1 MIGEL
6 SEDLIMTGDE
16 IDVEN
21 LFSDDGGE
29 EETQVTPPA
38 PKEKEEEEEE
48 KEKEIKKTTEE
59 EEINPDDLFDNP
71 ESVGSG
77 KDNQEEEEDTQS
89 EKDKGTSPKTNFY
102 SSIASALKEEGI
114 FPDLDDDTLNGI
126 KTPEDFAEAVEKTV
140 QARLDERQ
148 KRIDA
153 ALQADVEPDE
163 VRRYE
168 QTLANLDAIKEEY
181 ITDETE
187 KGERLRKNLI
197 YQDFRN
203 RGYSEARAKREVE
216 KSFNAGT
223 DIEDAKEALESN
235 REYFSNQYQDLIKE
249 AQEEAKKEQRKIK
262 EEAAQLKKS
271 MLEDK
276 EVFTGITLDKT
287 TRQKAFENIT
297 KPVFKTEDGE
307 YLTAIQKYE
316 MDNPVEFRK
325 YLSVLFTMTNGFKN
339 IDGLVKGKIKK
350 EVKQSLRELEHKLS
364 STTINSSGNP
374 RYVGGVEEDT
384 ESYSGKGW
392 DLDV

>member
-38 PKEKEEEEEE
+38 PKEKEE
-48 KEKEIKKTTEE
+48 KEIEKTTEE
-59 EEINPDDLFDNP
+59 EEISPDDLFDNP

-77 KDNQEEEEDTQS
+77 KDNQEEEEDTKS

-126 KTPEDFAEAVEKTV
+126 KTPEDFAEAVENTV

-235 REYFSNQYQDLIKE
+235 REYFSTQYQDLIKE
-249 AQEEAKKEQRKIK
+249 AQEEAKEGQRKIK

-325 YLSVLFTMTNGFKN
+325 YLSVLFTMTDGFKN
-339 IDGLVKGKIKK
+339 IDGLVKGKVKK

-364 STTINSSGNP
+364 STGRNSSGNP

-384 ESYSGKGW
+384 ESYIGKGW

>member
-16 IDVEN
+16 IDVDN

-29 EETQVTPPA
+29 GETQVTPPA
-38 PKEKEEEEEE
+38 PKEKEE
-48 KEKEIKKTTEE
+48 KEKETTTEE

-77 KDNQEEEEDTQS
+77 KDNQEGEEDTQS

-249 AQEEAKKEQRKIK
+249 AQEEAKEEQRKIK
-262 EEAAQLKKS
+262 EEAAQLKKA

-325 YLSVLFTMTNGFKN
+325 YLSVLFTMTDGFKN
-339 IDGLVKGKIKK
+339 IDGLVKGKVKK

-364 STTINSSGNP
+364 STARTSTGNP

-384 ESYSGKGW
+384 ESYIGKGW

>member
-38 PKEKEEEEEE
+38 PKEKEE
-48 KEKEIKKTTEE
+48 KEIEKTTEE

-148 KRIDA
+148 RRIDA

-249 AQEEAKKEQRKIK
+249 AQEEAKEEQRKIK

-325 YLSVLFTMTNGFKN
+325 YLSVLFTMTDGFKN
-339 IDGLVKGKIKK
+339 IDGLVKGKVKK

-364 STTINSSGNP
+364 STARNSTGNP

-384 ESYSGKGW
+384 ESYIGKGW

>member
-16 IDVEN
+16 IDVDN

-38 PKEKEEEEEE
+38 PKEKEE
-48 KEKEIKKTTEE
+48 KEKETTTEE

-249 AQEEAKKEQRKIK
+249 AQEEAKEEQRKIK
-262 EEAAQLKKS
+262 EEAAQLKKA

-276 EVFTGITLDKT
+276 EVFTGVTLDKT

-325 YLSVLFTMTNGFKN
+325 YLSVLFTMTDGFKN
-339 IDGLVKGKIKK
+339 IDGLVKGKVKK

-364 STTINSSGNP
+364 STARTSTGNP

-384 ESYSGKGW
+384 ESYIGKGW

>member
-38 PKEKEEEEEE
+38 PKEKEE
-48 KEKEIKKTTEE
+48 KEIEKTTEE

-168 QTLANLDAIKEEY
+168 QILANLDAIKEEY

-235 REYFSNQYQDLIKE
+235 REYFSTQYQDLIKE
-249 AQEEAKKEQRKIK
+249 AQEEAKEEQRKIK

-325 YLSVLFTMTNGFKN
+325 YLSVLFTMTDGFKN
-339 IDGLVKGKIKK
+339 IDGLVKGKVKK

-364 STTINSSGNP
+364 STARNSSGNP

-384 ESYSGKGW
+384 ESYIGKGW

>member
-38 PKEKEEEEEE
+38 PKEKEE
-48 KEKEIKKTTEE
+48 KEIEKTTEE

-249 AQEEAKKEQRKIK
+249 AQEEAKEEQRKIK

-325 YLSVLFTMTNGFKN
+325 YLSVLFTMTDGFKN
-339 IDGLVKGKIKK
+339 IDGLVKGKVKK

-364 STTINSSGNP
+364 STARNSSGNP

-384 ESYSGKGW
+384 ESYIGKGW
-392 DLDV
+392 SLDV

>member
-1 MIGEL
+1 MVGEL

-38 PKEKEEEEEE
+38 PKEKEE
-48 KEKEIKKTTEE
+48 KENEKTTEE

-235 REYFSNQYQDLIKE
+235 REYFSTQYQDLIKE
-249 AQEEAKKEQRKIK
+249 AQEEAKEEQRKIK
-262 EEAAQLKKS
+262 EEAAQLKKA

-325 YLSVLFTMTNGFKN
+325 YLSVLFTMTDGFKN
-339 IDGLVKGKIKK
+339 IDGLVKGKVKK

-364 STTINSSGNP
+364 STARTSTGNP

-384 ESYSGKGW
+384 ESYIGKGW

>member
-38 PKEKEEEEEE
+38 PKEKEEEEIEE
-48 KEKEIKKTTEE
+48 TTEE

-235 REYFSNQYQDLIKE
+235 REYFSTQYQDLIKE
-249 AQEEAKKEQRKIK
+249 AQEEAKEEQRKIK

-325 YLSVLFTMTNGFKN
+325 YLSVLFTMTDGFKN
-339 IDGLVKGKIKK
+339 IDGLVKGKVKK

-364 STTINSSGNP
+364 STARNSSGNP

-384 ESYSGKGW
+384 ESYIGKGW

>member
-29 EETQVTPPA
+29 EEIQVTPPA
-38 PKEKEEEEEE
+38 PKEKED
-48 KEKEIKKTTEE
+48 KENEKTTEE

-235 REYFSNQYQDLIKE
+235 REYFSTQYQDLIKE
-249 AQEEAKKEQRKIK
+249 AQEEAKEEQRKIK

-276 EVFTGITLDKT
+276 EVFTGIALDKT
-287 TRQKAFENIT
+287 TRQKAFDNIT

-325 YLSVLFTMTNGFKN
+325 YLSVLFTMTDGFKN
-339 IDGLVKGKIKK
+339 IDGLVKGKVKK

-364 STTINSSGNP
+364 STSRNSAGNP

-384 ESYSGKGW
+384 ESYIGKGW

>member
-38 PKEKEEEEEE
+38 PKEKED
-48 KEKEIKKTTEE
+48 KENERTTEE

-249 AQEEAKKEQRKIK
+249 AQEEAKEEQRKIK

-325 YLSVLFTMTNGFKN
+325 YLSVLFTMTDGFKN
-339 IDGLVKGKIKK
+339 IDGLVKGKVKK

-364 STTINSSGNP
+364 STARNSSGNP

-384 ESYSGKGW
+384 ESYIGKGW

>member
-38 PKEKEEEEEE
+38 PKEKEE
-48 KEKEIKKTTEE
+48 KENEKTTEE

-235 REYFSNQYQDLIKE
+235 REYFSTQYQDLIKE
-249 AQEEAKKEQRKIK
+249 AQEEAKEEQRKIK

-276 EVFTGITLDKT
+276 EVFTGIALDKT
-287 TRQKAFENIT
+287 TRQKAFDNIT

-325 YLSVLFTMTNGFKN
+325 YLSVLFTMTDGFKN
-339 IDGLVKGKIKK
+339 IDGLVKGKVKK

-364 STTINSSGNP
+364 STARNSSGNP

-384 ESYSGKGW
+384 ESYIGKGW

>member
-16 IDVEN
+16 VDVEN

-38 PKEKEEEEEE
+38 PKEKEE
-48 KEKEIKKTTEE
+48 KEIEKTTEE
-59 EEINPDDLFDNP
+59 EEISPDDLFDNP

-114 FPDLDDDTLNGI
+114 FPDLDDATLSGI

-168 QTLANLDAIKEEY
+168 QTLANLDSIKEEY

-235 REYFSNQYQDLIKE
+235 REYFSTQYQDLIKE
-249 AQEEAKKEQRKIK
+249 AQEEAKEEQRKIK

-276 EVFTGITLDKT
+276 EVFTGIALDKT
-287 TRQKAFENIT
+287 TRQKAFDNIT

-316 MDNPVEFRK
+316 TDNPVEFRK
-325 YLSVLFTMTNGFKN
+325 YLSVLFTMTDGFKN
-339 IDGLVKGKIKK
+339 IDGLVKGKVKK

-364 STTINSSGNP
+364 NTARTSTGNP
-374 RYVGGVEEDT
+374 RFVGAVEEDT
-384 ESYSGKGW
+384 ESYIGKGW

>member
-16 IDVEN
+16 IDVDN

-38 PKEKEEEEEE
+38 PKEKED
-48 KEKEIKKTTEE
+48 KENEKTTEE

-249 AQEEAKKEQRKIK
+249 AQEEAKEEQRKIK
-262 EEAAQLKKS
+262 EEAAQLKKA

-325 YLSVLFTMTNGFKN
+325 YLSVLFTMTDGFKN
-339 IDGLVKGKIKK
+339 IDGLVKGKVKK

-364 STTINSSGNP
+364 STARTSTGNP

-384 ESYSGKGW
+384 ESYIGKGW

>member
-38 PKEKEEEEEE
+38 PKEKEE
-48 KEKEIKKTTEE
+48 KESEKTTEE

-114 FPDLDDDTLNGI
+114 FPDLDNDTLNGI

-235 REYFSNQYQDLIKE
+235 REYFSTQYQDLIKE
-249 AQEEAKKEQRKIK
+249 AQEEAKEEQRKIK

-287 TRQKAFENIT
+287 TRQKAFDNIT
-297 KPVFKTEDGE
+297 KPIFKTEDGE

-325 YLSVLFTMTNGFKN
+325 YLSVLFTMTDGFKN
-339 IDGLVKGKIKK
+339 IDGLVKGKVKK

-364 STTINSSGNP
+364 STARNSSGNP

-384 ESYSGKGW
+384 ESYIGKGW

>member
-38 PKEKEEEEEE
+38 PKEKED
-48 KEKEIKKTTEE
+48 KENEKTTEE

-235 REYFSNQYQDLIKE
+235 REYFSTQYQDLIKE
-249 AQEEAKKEQRKIK
+249 AQEEAKEEQRKIK

-325 YLSVLFTMTNGFKN
+325 YLSVLFTMTDGFKN
-339 IDGLVKGKIKK
+339 IDGLIKGKVKK

-364 STTINSSGNP
+364 STARNSSGNP

-384 ESYSGKGW
+384 ESYIGKGW

>member
-38 PKEKEEEEEE
+38 PKEKED
-48 KEKEIKKTTEE
+48 KEIEKTTEE

-148 KRIDA
+148 RRIDA

-235 REYFSNQYQDLIKE
+235 REYFSTQYQDLIKE
-249 AQEEAKKEQRKIK
+249 AQEEAKEEQRKIK
-262 EEAAQLKKS
+262 EEATQLKKS

-325 YLSVLFTMTNGFKN
+325 YLSVLFTMTDGFKN
-339 IDGLVKGKIKK
+339 IDGLVKGKVKK

-364 STTINSSGNP
+364 STARNSTGNP

-384 ESYSGKGW
+384 ESYIGKGW

>member
-38 PKEKEEEEEE
+38 PKEKEE
-48 KEKEIKKTTEE
+48 KEIEKTTEE

-187 KGERLRKNLI
+187 KGEKLRKNLI

-235 REYFSNQYQDLIKE
+235 REYFSTQYQDLIKE
-249 AQEEAKKEQRKIK
+249 AQEEAKEEQRKIK

-287 TRQKAFENIT
+287 TRQKAFDNIT
-297 KPVFKTEDGE
+297 KPIFKTEDGE

-325 YLSVLFTMTNGFKN
+325 YLSVLFTMTDGFKN
-339 IDGLVKGKIKK
+339 IDGLVKGKVKK

-364 STTINSSGNP
+364 STARNSSGNP

-384 ESYSGKGW
+384 ESYIGKGW

>member
-16 IDVEN
+16 IDVDN

-38 PKEKEEEEEE
+38 PKEKEE
-48 KEKEIKKTTEE
+48 KEKETTTEE

-249 AQEEAKKEQRKIK
+249 AQEEAKEEQKKIK

-325 YLSVLFTMTNGFKN
+325 YLSVLFTMTDGFKN
-339 IDGLVKGKIKK
+339 IDGLVKGKVKK

-364 STTINSSGNP
+364 STARTSTGNP

-384 ESYSGKGW
+384 ESYIGKGW

>member
-38 PKEKEEEEEE
+38 PKEKEE
-48 KEKEIKKTTEE
+48 KEIEKTTEE
-59 EEINPDDLFDNP
+59 EEISPDDLFDNP

-235 REYFSNQYQDLIKE
+235 REYFSTQYQDLIKE
-249 AQEEAKKEQRKIK
+249 AQEEAKEGQRKIK

-325 YLSVLFTMTNGFKN
+325 YLSVLFTMTDGFKN
-339 IDGLVKGKIKK
+339 IDGLVKGKVKK

-364 STTINSSGNP
+364 STGRNSSGNP

-384 ESYSGKGW
+384 ESYIGKGW

>member
-38 PKEKEEEEEE
+38 PKEKEE
-48 KEKEIKKTTEE
+48 KEIEKTTEE

-89 EKDKGTSPKTNFY
+89 GKDKGTSPKTNFY

-126 KTPEDFAEAVEKTV
+126 KTPVEKTV

-249 AQEEAKKEQRKIK
+249 AQEEAKEEQRKIK

-287 TRQKAFENIT
+287 TRQKAFDNIT

-325 YLSVLFTMTNGFKN
+325 YLSVLFTMTDGFKN
-339 IDGLVKGKIKK
+339 IDGLVKGKVKK

-364 STTINSSGNP
+364 SITRNSSGNP

-384 ESYSGKGW
+384 ESYIGKGW

>member
-38 PKEKEEEEEE
+38 PKEKEE
-48 KEKEIKKTTEE
+48 KEIEKTTEE

-114 FPDLDDDTLNGI
+114 FPDLDDDTLESI

-235 REYFSNQYQDLIKE
+235 REYFSTQYQDLIKE
-249 AQEEAKKEQRKIK
+249 AQEEAKEEQRKIK

-325 YLSVLFTMTNGFKN
+325 YLSVLFTMTDGFKN
-339 IDGLVKGKIKK
+339 IDGLVKGKVKK

-364 STTINSSGNP
+364 STARNSIGNP

-384 ESYSGKGW
+384 ESYIGKGW

>member
-38 PKEKEEEEEE
+38 PKEKED
-48 KEKEIKKTTEE
+48 KENEKTTEE

-203 RGYSEARAKREVE
+203 RGYSEARANREVE

-235 REYFSNQYQDLIKE
+235 REYFSTQYQDLIKE
-249 AQEEAKKEQRKIK
+249 AQEEAKEKQRKIK

-325 YLSVLFTMTNGFKN
+325 YLSVLFTMTDGFKN
-339 IDGLVKGKIKK
+339 IDGLVKGKVKK

-364 STTINSSGNP
+364 STARNSSGNP

-384 ESYSGKGW
+384 ESYIGKGW

>member
-38 PKEKEEEEEE
+38 PKEKED
-48 KEKEIKKTTEE
+48 KENEKTTEE

-235 REYFSNQYQDLIKE
+235 REYFSTQYQDLIKE
-249 AQEEAKKEQRKIK
+249 AQEEAKEEQRKIK

-325 YLSVLFTMTNGFKN
+325 YLSVLFTMTDGFKN

-364 STTINSSGNP
+364 STTRNSSGNP

-384 ESYSGKGW
+384 ESYIGKGW

>member
-38 PKEKEEEEEE
+38 PKEKED
-48 KEKEIKKTTEE
+48 KENEKTTEE

-235 REYFSNQYQDLIKE
+235 REYFSNQYQDLIKK
-249 AQEEAKKEQRKIK
+249 AQEEAKEEQRKIK

-325 YLSVLFTMTNGFKN
+325 YLSVLFTMTDGFKN
-339 IDGLVKGKIKK
+339 IDGLVKGKVKK

-364 STTINSSGNP
+364 STTRNSSGNP

-384 ESYSGKGW
+384 ESYIGKGW

>member
-16 IDVEN
+16 IDVDN

-38 PKEKEEEEEE
+38 PKEKEE
-48 KEKEIKKTTEE
+48 KEIEKTTEE
-59 EEINPDDLFDNP
+59 EEISPDDLFDNP

-140 QARLDERQ
+140 QARLDEKQ

-235 REYFSNQYQDLIKE
+235 REYFSTQYQDLIKE
-249 AQEEAKKEQRKIK
+249 AQEEAKEGQRKIK

-325 YLSVLFTMTNGFKN
+325 YLSVLFTMTDGFKN
-339 IDGLVKGKIKK
+339 IDGLVKGKVKK

-364 STTINSSGNP
+364 STARNSSGNP

-384 ESYSGKGW
+384 ESYIGKGW

>member
-38 PKEKEEEEEE
+38 PKEKEE
-48 KEKEIKKTTEE
+48 KEIEKTTEE

-148 KRIDA
+148 RRIDA

-235 REYFSNQYQDLIKE
+235 REYFSTQYQDLIKE
-249 AQEEAKKEQRKIK
+249 AQEEAKEEQRKIK

-316 MDNPVEFRK
+316 MDNPVEFKK
-325 YLSVLFTMTNGFKN
+325 YLSVLFTMTDGFKN
-339 IDGLVKGKIKK
+339 IDGLVKGKVKK

-364 STTINSSGNP
+364 STARNSTGNP
-374 RYVGGVEEDT
+374 RYVGGVGEDT
-384 ESYSGKGW
+384 ESYIGKGW

>member
-38 PKEKEEEEEE
+38 PKEKED
-48 KEKEIKKTTEE
+48 KENEKTTEE

-235 REYFSNQYQDLIKE
+235 REYFSTQYQDLIKE
-249 AQEEAKKEQRKIK
+249 AQEEAKEEQRKIK

-316 MDNPVEFRK
+316 MDNPVEFKK
-325 YLSVLFTMTNGFKN
+325 YLSVLFTMTDGFKN
-339 IDGLVKGKIKK
+339 IDGLVKGKVKK

-364 STTINSSGNP
+364 STARNSTGNP

-384 ESYSGKGW
+384 ESYIGKGW

>member
-38 PKEKEEEEEE
+38 PKEKED
-48 KEKEIKKTTEE
+48 KENEKTTEE

-249 AQEEAKKEQRKIK
+249 AQEEAKEEQRKIK

-325 YLSVLFTMTNGFKN
+325 YLSVLFTMTDGFKN
-339 IDGLVKGKIKK
+339 IDGLVKGKVKK
-350 EVKQSLRELEHKLS
+350 EIKQSLRELEHKLS
-364 STTINSSGNP
+364 STARNSSGNP

-384 ESYSGKGW
+384 ESYIGKGW

>member
-16 IDVEN
+16 VDVEN

-38 PKEKEEEEEE
+38 PKEKEE
-48 KEKEIKKTTEE
+48 KEIEKTTEE
-59 EEINPDDLFDNP
+59 EEISPDDLFDNP

-77 KDNQEEEEDTQS
+77 KDNQEEEEDAQS

-163 VRRYE
+163 VKRYE

-216 KSFNAGT
+216 KSFNSGT

-235 REYFSNQYQDLIKE
+235 REYFSTQYQDLIKE
-249 AQEEAKKEQRKIK
+249 AQEEAKEGQRKIK

-325 YLSVLFTMTNGFKN
+325 YLSVLFTMTDGFKN
-339 IDGLVKGKIKK
+339 IDGLVKGKVKK

-364 STTINSSGNP
+364 STARTSTGNP

-384 ESYSGKGW
+384 ESYIGKGW

>member
-38 PKEKEEEEEE
+38 PKEKEE
-48 KEKEIKKTTEE
+48 KEIEKTTEE

-153 ALQADVEPDE
+153 ALQADVEPNE

-235 REYFSNQYQDLIKE
+235 REYFSTQYQDLIKE
-249 AQEEAKKEQRKIK
+249 AQEEAKEEQRKIK

-276 EVFTGITLDKT
+276 EVFTGIALDKT
-287 TRQKAFENIT
+287 TRQKAFDNIT
-297 KPVFKTEDGE
+297 KPVFKTEDGG

-325 YLSVLFTMTNGFKN
+325 YLSVLFTMTDGFKN
-339 IDGLVKGKIKK
+339 IDGLVKGKVKK

-364 STTINSSGNP
+364 STTRNSSGNP

-384 ESYSGKGW
+384 ESYIGKGW

>member
-38 PKEKEEEEEE
+38 PKEKEENE
-48 KEKEIKKTTEE
+48 KTTEE

-153 ALQADVEPDE
+153 ALQADAEPDE
-163 VRRYE
+163 IRRYE

-203 RGYSEARAKREVE
+203 RGYSGARAKREVE

-249 AQEEAKKEQRKIK
+249 AQEEAKEEQRKIK

-325 YLSVLFTMTNGFKN
+325 YLSVLFTMTDGFKN
-339 IDGLVKGKIKK
+339 IDGLVKGKVKK

-364 STTINSSGNP
+364 STARNSSGNP

-384 ESYSGKGW
+384 ESYIGKGW

>member
-38 PKEKEEEEEE
+38 PKEKEE
-48 KEKEIKKTTEE
+48 KEIEKTTEE

-163 VRRYE
+163 VKRYE

-249 AQEEAKKEQRKIK
+249 AQEEAKEEQRKIK

-287 TRQKAFENIT
+287 TRQKAFDNIT

-325 YLSVLFTMTNGFKN
+325 YLSVLFTMTDGFKN
-339 IDGLVKGKIKK
+339 IDGLVKGKVKK

-364 STTINSSGNP
+364 STTRNSSGNP

-384 ESYSGKGW
+384 ESYIGKGW

>member
-38 PKEKEEEEEE
+38 PKEKED
-48 KEKEIKKTTEE
+48 KENEKTTEE

-235 REYFSNQYQDLIKE
+235 REYFSTQYQDLIKE
-249 AQEEAKKEQRKIK
+249 AQEEAKEEQRKIK

-297 KPVFKTEDGE
+297 KPVFKTEDGK

-325 YLSVLFTMTNGFKN
+325 YLSVLFTMTDGFKN
-339 IDGLVKGKIKK
+339 IDGLVKGKVKK

-364 STTINSSGNP
+364 STARNSSGNP

-384 ESYSGKGW
+384 ESYIGKGW

>member
-38 PKEKEEEEEE
+38 PKEKED
-48 KEKEIKKTTEE
+48 KENEKTTEE

-187 KGERLRKNLI
+187 KGEKLRKNLI

-203 RGYSEARAKREVE
+203 RGYSEARANREVE

-249 AQEEAKKEQRKIK
+249 AQEEAKEEQRKIK

-325 YLSVLFTMTNGFKN
+325 YLSVLFTMTDGFKN
-339 IDGLVKGKIKK
+339 IDGLVKGKVKK

-364 STTINSSGNP
+364 STARNSSGNP

-384 ESYSGKGW
+384 ESYIGKGW

>member
-38 PKEKEEEEEE
+38 PKEKED
-48 KEKEIKKTTEE
+48 KENEKTTEE

-235 REYFSNQYQDLIKE
+235 REYFSTQYQDLIKE
-249 AQEEAKKEQRKIK
+249 AQEEAKEEQRKIK

-325 YLSVLFTMTNGFKN
+325 YLSVLFTMTDGFKN
-339 IDGLVKGKIKK
+339 IDGLIKGKVKK

-364 STTINSSGNP
+364 STARNSSGNP
-374 RYVGGVEEDT
+374 RYVGGVEEDA
-384 ESYSGKGW
+384 ESYIGKGW

>member
-38 PKEKEEEEEE
+38 PKEKED
-48 KEKEIKKTTEE
+48 KENEKTTEE

-249 AQEEAKKEQRKIK
+249 AQEEAKEEQRKIK

-316 MDNPVEFRK
+316 MDNPVEFKK
-325 YLSVLFTMTNGFKN
+325 YLSVLFTMTDGFKN
-339 IDGLVKGKIKK
+339 IDGLIKGKVKK

-364 STTINSSGNP
+364 STARNSSGNP

-384 ESYSGKGW
+384 ESYIGKGW